1 MKKIFCILLSV
12 LFVQGL
18 AAQMDEKFYHPDKE
32 WIAIDSLDLE
42 EIVLHADNDTIYSV
56 LFKPEG
62 IPKAT
67 VLYFHGNGGNISKWA
82 DYIRVLVNDGFQV
95 CMPDYRGYGK
105 STGIPTHLTI
115 AHDAQMLLDT
125 LLTRE
130 GVRHTKLI
138 VYGASI
144 GSQVAA
150 NLTKNNKGK
159 ISALVFDGMMASFTD
174 VALLTS
180 PVEYHDQIR
189 QFVTSPY
196 SAKEDS
202 KEIKG
207 VNLLFIHSKEDLI
220 PIEGAQ
226 CIYDNSPCVNK
237 MFWIYEGKHIEAPV
251 KYPKT
256 FIGYMN
262 RLLFLL

>member
-1 MKKIFCILLSV
+1 MKKIFCLLLSV

-18 AAQMDEKFYHPDKE
+18 FAQMDDRFYHPDKE
-32 WIAIDSLDLE
+32 WIAIDLLNFQ
-42 EIVLHADNDTIYSV
+42 EIVFYADSDTLYSV
-56 LFKPEG
+56 LFQPEG
-62 IPKAT
+62 TPKAT
-67 VLYFHGNGGNISKWA
+67 VLYFHGNGGNISKWTNH
-82 DYIRVLVNDGFQV
+82 IRPLVDDGFQV
-95 CMPDYRGYGK
+95 CVLDYRGYGK
-105 STGIPTHLTI
+105 STGKPTHLTI
-115 AHDAQMLLDT
+115 ARDAQMLLDT

-130 GVRHTKLI
+130 DVKHTKLI

-150 NLTKNNKGK
+150 SLTKENNRK
-159 ISALVFDGMMASFTD
+159 ISALVFDGMMTSFTD

-180 PVEYHDQIR
+180 PAEYHDTIR

-196 SAKEDS
+196 SAKEDI

-226 CIYDNSPCVNK
+226 RMYDNSPCANK

-256 FIGYMN
+256 FIEYMN
-262 RLLFLL
+262 KLL